1 MTIDVVSTHTH
12 TPKTIEP
19 SNVRKKGIG
28 GGMEVNLSLLNK
40 EIRLWKD
47 LKKVIG
53 LNNVF
58 I

>member
-1 MTIDVVSTHTH
+1 M
-12 TPKTIEP
+12 
-19 SNVRKKGIG
+19 G

-47 LKKVIG
+47 LKKVMG